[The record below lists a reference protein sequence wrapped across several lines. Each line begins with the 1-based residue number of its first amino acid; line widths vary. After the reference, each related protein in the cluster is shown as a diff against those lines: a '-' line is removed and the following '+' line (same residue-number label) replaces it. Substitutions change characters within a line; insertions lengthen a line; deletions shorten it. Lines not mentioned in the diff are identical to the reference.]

1 MKKHFLL
8 TFLMAFVG
16 IFTVQATSVV
26 IDVDNANNV
35 IVQTNSGYG
44 TTLSL
49 ENGMNRFDLSE
60 ETDNPILI
68 KAAPGAEIVSITKDG
83 TTALTPGGDGNY
95 RVSFAASNGIM
106 VKIETSGNGGG
117 GDVAKD
123 VTIDFFASGEGISGK
138 PFKVFYEKDSQW
150 VAPETGTMNYLV
162 IPEKANVK
170 IVPDNAYEVTGCS
183 VPNSSVT
190 LDGSVQA
197 DGSYVFVN
205 TVPDYYRVKVDLK
218 LKDSAISFSITVD
231 YAANLSCYLEYQRD
245 GSGWDEL
252 TLYNNVKTSFVIGEL
267 QNPLEFV
274 PSPGAEIVQILKN
287 GEAQKPI
294 GWNGSNGWVFEVE
307 NGDNF
312 VVTTKGAP
320 TEIVFE
326 APDGQAALESYFF
339 RRADGSEIALSGK
352 TDSYTGYLGETIYVS
367 GRPGTSL
374 AYLVGF
380 NGGFTNMLDNLMVV
394 KGADGENPA
403 KYLIYGTRN
412 VNGVVLNVD
421 DASRVKAVMEGGRGD
436 ELQLQSGKNEFPFA
450 NIKNAIAFSATDGNQ
465 MVSVTV
471 NGDNVNVSSN
481 GYYMVEAAEGD
492 WIEVKSRKNPI
503 DAVLEFS
510 FNDGADITWLQAVSE
525 GIPVELTN
533 PMTVKS
539 YTRLVFSAA
548 DGYVLESMQ
557 CATAGVMV
565 LPQPDGKSYEVNIAT
580 ADVTKAEFEV
590 VMKEMQP
597 SEGNSIVI
605 ANGDEILVRFWEMT
619 ERDGSLSETFVK
631 KLDNNRVNE
640 VKTGNWIRVYCND
653 TQSEFAYVKVNG
665 TEVELVR
672 NSEGMA
678 RTAWVQAN
686 GRTVIDTHVVTPCR
700 AKTNP
705 TYDDRKHIVAGNVYV
720 EVDGQKYTDVIV
732 YAGQTVKLVAEP
744 ETGYV
749 FDHFEKFYALTM
761 AADGIVLEG
770 DTYTF
775 TEADA
780 RENFILFKG
789 VFKEDENQKVYV
801 LRGSTAWLVDSD
813 GNPVTDTSSAMGT
826 VLFRLGDG
834 SLVPETTALEGQSV
848 RLEIS
853 VATQEI
859 ADNYEV
865 YGFCLMSGFPNAK
878 IPANYE
884 VKAADADTDDV
895 IWINGLMR
903 AKGLGVGE
911 LVADGALAYDAE
923 TMTLTAPTGIAVYN
937 VSGRLVVSTDEPTLS
952 TAALP
957 RGVYVAVSGGNTI
970 KFVK

>member
-1 MKKHFLL
+1 
-8 TFLMAFVG
+8 
-16 IFTVQATSVV
+16 
-26 IDVDNANNV
+26 
-35 IVQTNSGYG
+35 
-44 TTLSL
+44 
-49 ENGMNRFDLSE
+49 
-60 ETDNPILI
+60 
-68 KAAPGAEIVSITKDG
+68 
-83 TTALTPGGDGNY
+83 
-95 RVSFAASNGIM
+95 
-106 VKIETSGNGGG
+106 
-117 GDVAKD
+117 
-123 VTIDFFASGEGISGK
+123 
-138 PFKVFYEKDSQW
+138 
-150 VAPETGTMNYLV
+150 
-162 IPEKANVK
+162 
-170 IVPDNAYEVTGCS
+170 
-183 VPNSSVT
+183 
-190 LDGSVQA
+190 
-197 DGSYVFVN
+197 
-205 TVPDYYRVKVDLK
+205 
-218 LKDSAISFSITVD
+218 
-231 YAANLSCYLEYQRD
+231 
-245 GSGWDEL
+245 
-252 TLYNNVKTSFVIGEL
+252 
-267 QNPLEFV
+267 
-274 PSPGAEIVQILKN
+274 
-287 GEAQKPI
+287 
-294 GWNGSNGWVFEVE
+294 
-307 NGDNF
+307 
-312 VVTTKGAP
+312 
-320 TEIVFE
+320 
-326 APDGQAALESYFF
+326 
-339 RRADGSEIALSGK
+339 
-352 TDSYTGYLGETIYVS
+352 
-367 GRPGTSL
+367 
-374 AYLVGF
+374 
-380 NGGFTNMLDNLMVV
+380 
-394 KGADGENPA
+394 
-403 KYLIYGTRN
+403 
-412 VNGVVLNVD
+412 
-421 DASRVKAVMEGGRGD
+421 
-436 ELQLQSGKNEFPFA
+436 
-450 NIKNAIAFSATDGNQ
+450 
-465 MVSVTV
+465 
-471 NGDNVNVSSN
+471 
-481 GYYMVEAAEGD
+481 
-492 WIEVKSRKNPI
+492 
-503 DAVLEFS
+503 
-510 FNDGADITWLQAVSE
+510 
-525 GIPVELTN
+525 
-533 PMTVKS
+533 
-539 YTRLVFSAA
+539 
-548 DGYVLESMQ
+548 
-557 CATAGVMV
+557 
-565 LPQPDGKSYEVNIAT
+565 
-580 ADVTKAEFEV
+580 
-590 VMKEMQP
+590 
-597 SEGNSIVI
+597 
-605 ANGDEILVRFWEMT
+605 T

-923 TMTLTAPTGIAVYN
+923 TMTLTAPAGIAVYN